1 MLPWKLLDGLPFS
14 VTVTV
19 IILAVLD
26 MELAVETVRD
36 SHGSWS
42 RDIFDIRDSVVA
54 LVVSVH

>member
-14 VTVTV
+14 VTATV
-19 IILAVLD
+19 IILAILD

-36 SHGSWS
+36 SHGRWS